1 MKINKQ
7 LNQPTGDKLMT
18 NTIQANKVLKNIREL
33 FSQKKYSLVKDTIN
47 KNSFLCDDINNSQYW
62 TVTQGLYLL
71 ALEELKK
78 NNQESE

>member
-1 MKINKQ
+1 
-7 LNQPTGDKLMT
+7 MT
-18 NTIQANKVLKNIREL
+18 NTIQANAVLKNIREL

-71 ALEELKK
+71 ALEELNK
-78 NNQESE
+78 NNQELTND

>member
-1 MKINKQ
+1 
-7 LNQPTGDKLMT
+7 MT
-18 NTIQANKVLKNIREL
+18 NTIQANEVLKNIREL

-71 ALEELKK
+71 ALEELNK
-78 NNQESE
+78 NNQELTND

>member
-1 MKINKQ
+1 
-7 LNQPTGDKLMT
+7 MT
-18 NTIQANKVLKNIREL
+18 NTNQANAVLKNIREL

-71 ALEELKK
+71 ALEELNK
-78 NNQESE
+78 NNQELTND

>member
-1 MKINKQ
+1 
-7 LNQPTGDKLMT
+7 MT
-18 NTIQANKVLKNIREL
+18 NTIQANEVLKNIREL

-71 ALEELKK
+71 AIEELNK
-78 NNQESE
+78 NNQELTND

>member
-1 MKINKQ
+1 
-7 LNQPTGDKLMT
+7 MT
-18 NTIQANKVLKNIREL
+18 NTNQANAVLKNIREL
-33 FSQKKYSLVKDTIN
+33 FSQKKYFLVKDTIN

-78 NNQESE
+78 NNQELTND

>member
-1 MKINKQ
+1 
-7 LNQPTGDKLMT
+7 MT
-18 NTIQANKVLKNIREL
+18 NTIQANAVLKNIREL

-71 ALEELKK
+71 AIEELNK
-78 NNQESE
+78 NNQELTND

>member
-1 MKINKQ
+1 
-7 LNQPTGDKLMT
+7 MT
-18 NTIQANKVLKNIREL
+18 NTNQADAVLKNIREL

-62 TVTQGLYLL
+62 NVTQGLYLL

-78 NNQESE
+78 NNQESQ

>member
-1 MKINKQ
+1 
-7 LNQPTGDKLMT
+7 MT
-18 NTIQANKVLKNIREL
+18 NTNQANEVLKNIREL

-71 ALEELKK
+71 ALEELNK
-78 NNQESE
+78 NNQESQ

>member
-1 MKINKQ
+1 
-7 LNQPTGDKLMT
+7 MT
-18 NTIQANKVLKNIREL
+18 NTNQANAVLKNIRKL

-78 NNQESE
+78 NNQELNND

>member
-1 MKINKQ
+1 
-7 LNQPTGDKLMT
+7 MT
-18 NTIQANKVLKNIREL
+18 NTNQANEVLKNIREL

-71 ALEELKK
+71 ALEELNK
-78 NNQESE
+78 NNQELSND

>member
-1 MKINKQ
+1 
-7 LNQPTGDKLMT
+7 MT
-18 NTIQANKVLKNIREL
+18 NTNQANAVLKNIREL

-71 ALEELKK
+71 AIEELNK
-78 NNQESE
+78 NNQELTND

>member
-1 MKINKQ
+1 
-7 LNQPTGDKLMT
+7 MT
-18 NTIQANKVLKNIREL
+18 NTIQANAVLKNIREL

-71 ALEELKK
+71 ALEELNK
-78 NNQESE
+78 NNQELSND

>member
-1 MKINKQ
+1 
-7 LNQPTGDKLMT
+7 MT
-18 NTIQANKVLKNIREL
+18 NTNKANAVLKNIREL

-78 NNQESE
+78 NKQESQ

>member
-1 MKINKQ
+1 
-7 LNQPTGDKLMT
+7 MT
-18 NTIQANKVLKNIREL
+18 NTIQANTVLKNIREL

-71 ALEELKK
+71 ALEELNK
-78 NNQESE
+78 NNQEIKTND